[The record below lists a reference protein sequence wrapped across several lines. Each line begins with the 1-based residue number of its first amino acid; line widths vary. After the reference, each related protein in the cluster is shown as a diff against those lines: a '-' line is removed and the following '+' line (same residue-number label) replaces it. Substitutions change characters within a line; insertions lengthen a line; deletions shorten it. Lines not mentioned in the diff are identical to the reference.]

1 MEAARTMLIFAK
13 APLFLWAEAVA
24 TACYTLNRSLVHT
37 LHGKTYYELLKGK
50 KPNLQYFRV
59 FGSLCYPTN
68 DYDDVG
74 KLKAKADIGIFVGP
88 PPPPPPL
95 AGYAPTKKAYRIYN
109 KRTRKIQETVH
120 VAFDELTEGLTSVQT
135 SSGLAPQQMTSV
147 PNSTELEL
155 TALQSGRSRSAL
167 VKDPEPPSV
176 PPTKKQVDDLFQW
189 FDDDEVIPIPPVVP
203 ITPVNVPAAPAPENA
218 IGSPSTTVISEG
230 APAVTESLLPHQ
242 IPLPDTSDSDDETLF
257 DHVDSNVFDTY
268 NAPETGSEASSSN
281 SVNIDVTPNNQLPH
295 VQKWTQAHPL
305 ENIIFLYLGD
315 KVDLSLPGN
324 SLETYAKWCFFNEF
338 LTTCFEP
345 KTYRASLRALV
356 LD

>member
-74 KLKAKADIGIFVGP
+74 KLKAKADIGIFVGYA
-88 PPPPPPL
+88 PPPPPL
-95 AGYAPTKKAYRIYN
+95 ARYAPTKKAYRIYN

-203 ITPVNVPAAPAPENA
+203 ITPVNVPAAPAPEN
-218 IGSPSTTVISEG
+218 GHSSPSQQSCSEG
-230 APAVTESLLPHQ
+230 APCSYRKSSASS
-242 IPLPDTSDSDDETLF
+242 IPLPDTSDF
-257 DHVDSNVFDTY
+257 
-268 NAPETGSEASSSN
+268 
-281 SVNIDVTPNNQLPH
+281 
-295 VQKWTQAHPL
+295 
-305 ENIIFLYLGD
+305 
-315 KVDLSLPGN
+315 
-324 SLETYAKWCFFNEF
+324 
-338 LTTCFEP
+338 
-345 KTYRASLRALV
+345 
-356 LD
+356 

>member
-1 MEAARTMLIFAK
+1 MKRAYLGLHNKRVVEKRNRLYGSCSYVMLH
-13 APLFLWAEAVA
+13 LCESSTVSYGTEAVA

-74 KLKAKADIGIFVGP
+74 KLKAKADIGIFV
-88 PPPPPPL
+88 
-95 AGYAPTKKAYRIYN
+95 GYAPTKKAYRIYN

-189 FDDDEVIPIPPVVP
+189 FDDDEAVPIPLVVP
-203 ITPVNVPAAPAPENA
+203 TTPVNVPAAPAPEIAN
-218 IGSPSTTVISEG
+218 GSPSTTVISEG
-230 APAVTESLLPHQ
+230 GPAVTENLLPHQ
-242 IPLPDTSDSDDETLF
+242 IPLPDTSDSDVETLF
-257 DHVDSNVFDTY
+257 DHVDSNVFFE
-268 NAPETGSEASSSN
+268 P
-281 SVNIDVTPNNQLPH
+281 IMLLKPIQKHLTPTLSTSMLLP
-295 VQKWTQAHPL
+295 TT
-305 ENIIFLYLGD
+305 NYLMCKNGLKHIRLKTLLGIKTD
-315 KVDLSLPGN
+315 PSLPGN
-324 SLETYAKWCFFNEF
+324 SSK
-338 LTTCFEP
+338 LTQCG
-345 KTYRASLRALV
+345 ASSMNS
-356 LD
+356 